1 MGSGIFYPG
10 ADTDDGYGELGT
22 SGGSFD
28 NSSDKAYLG
37 TLSGLPG
44 YSIFI
49 RFQSVNI
56 PKDSIITEAYIT
68 FYSGANASR
77 TASANCYFNA
87 IDNAIAPTT
96 LDEFKALDLTDS
108 IAWTIDS
115 AWKYYV
121 QVDSISL
128 ISILQDIVDR
138 PGWGSGNAVQ
148 FIAENTSS
156 ETLAYRIIKTYEQSS
171 GDYKAELH
179 VTWEEPYNEIT
190 AGASINADIDAVNLT
205 GNISGD
211 ASINTAIEAV
221 NLTGTLPQSFS
232 INADIEAVNLD
243 AKISETA
250 GISATAECNIEVE
263 AEGSDTFSV
272 NAAIDNSIITEKSID
287 EEFSIDAEI
296 EAVNL
301 TSNISG
307 DASINAEAEAVN
319 LTGKLSQTVGI
330 SATLDRSIEVNRTLP
345 QTFSVNAAIDKSI
358 IAEKSISETCGMS
371 ADFECF
377 NYSQFL
383 RDNDDASVKLYFF
396 TLTGTADGVD
406 DITIPISSF
415 QARYRDGESTYLSC
429 VIPDISYLDA
439 INLRLNGSMVV
450 KMAYSVK
457 GVIEL
462 IEDIITVDLDT
473 NGVRVDEGGNNQSL
487 TLIGHRTESFSSKTV
502 SLQNVSY
509 RRVDSSGKI
518 SLRCNTPDI
527 YLRPGDTATYGSDS
541 FVVGLISYT
550 VSVSQQ
556 TMEVS
561 EA

>member
-10 ADTDDGYGELGT
+10 AGTDDGYGELDT
-22 SGGSFD
+22 SGDSFD

-68 FYSGANASR
+68 FYSGANVSI

-96 LDEFKALDLTDS
+96 FDEFNALDLTDS

-148 FIAENTSS
+148 FIAKNTSS
-156 ETLAYRIIKTYEQSS
+156 ETSAYRIIKTYEQSS
-171 GDYKAELH
+171 GGYKAELH

-250 GISATAECNIEVE
+250 GISATAEGNIEVE
-263 AEGSDTFSV
+263 AEGSDAFSV

-301 TSNISG
+301 TGNLSG
-307 DASINAEAEAVN
+307 DASINAEIEAVN
-319 LTGKLSQTVGI
+319 LTGSVDGVAGI
-330 SATLDRSIEVNRTLP
+330 SASISSSIVFRSTLSIINAIEIAGSVEILNSIYEEISDHLTLKNAIEIGGIN
-345 QTFSVNAAIDKSI
+345 SIVNALNFPISGTIDISNNLLFALSSTFIVKNNIYDKTYLDGILSI
-358 IAEKSISETCGMS
+358 LNRIES
-371 ADFECF
+371 ADTGV
-377 NYSQFL
+377 Y
-383 RDNDDASVKLYFF
+383 NDVYAF
-396 TLTGTADGVD
+396 
-406 DITIPISSF
+406 
-415 QARYRDGESTYLSC
+415 
-429 VIPDISYLDA
+429 
-439 INLRLNGSMVV
+439 
-450 KMAYSVK
+450 
-457 GVIEL
+457 
-462 IEDIITVDLDT
+462 
-473 NGVRVDEGGNNQSL
+473 
-487 TLIGHRTESFSSKTV
+487 SKTH
-502 SLQNVSY
+502 
-509 RRVDSSGKI
+509 
-518 SLRCNTPDI
+518 
-527 YLRPGDTATYGSDS
+527 
-541 FVVGLISYT
+541 GL
-550 VSVSQQ
+550 
-556 TMEVS
+556 
-561 EA
+561 